1 MGENVWEPRTGL
13 IDETTIDD
21 QIAEKPELCVM
32 TNLGDVTCTTEKP
45 VEAKW
50 NKANFNPVRLI
61 IGEDGEKSNNH
72 GDVNINFQHVGLCH
86 DTKSSTI
93 SFKNVNYEV
102 DVQSPRSCCRR
113 KEKQYIVKDARLV
126 YFLFN
131 LISLPL
137 PAFPWVL
144 DGASIVGSLRVL
156 CENVSQIWVET
167 VAFLVV
173 H

>member
-13 IDETTIDD
+13 IDETTIDE
-21 QIAEKPELCVM
+21 QIAGKPVIM
-32 TNLGDVTCTTEKP
+32 TNLGDVTCTTEGL

-50 NKANFNPVRLI
+50 NKANSNPVRLI
-61 IGEDGEKSNNH
+61 IGEDGVKSNNH
-72 GDVNINFQHVGLCH
+72 GDVNIDFQQVCP

-126 YFLFN
+126 YFYLTSCLYPAGIFMGIGWGP
-131 LISLPL
+131 ISLAL
-137 PAFPWVL
+137 YGFYV
-144 DGASIVGSLRVL
+144 RV
-156 CENVSQIWVET
+156 
-167 VAFLVV
+167 
-173 H
+173 